1 MWQFE
6 DIAALREEREA
17 CPHILRS
24 LSGQKKIPIDTE
36 TWYLRRYRIVFI
48 STAPGM
54 KLIARRGWVVS
65 PTARSV
71 TAKHWN
77 NSFVWG
83 RIEFTL
89 RRAKRIR
96 TLPRNVAREREKFR
110 AARNTEKLDKTMI
123 ERRYS
128 FRLRC
133 CTSSNWLCQS
143 MSRVNGTPFAIKKI
157 ESKEKT

>member
-1 MWQFE
+1 M
-6 DIAALREEREA
+6 ERAVSTYPVLYLNPITTLLSDQKEIRTSRTRLNVTIWWYRSPKRRA
-17 CPHILRS
+17 RS
-24 LSGQKKIPIDTE
+24 LSTHIAVVVRTETVSKKIPIDTE

-48 STAPGM
+48 LTAPGM

-89 RRAKRIR
+89 RRAKRIT
-96 TLPRNVAREREKFR
+96 TLPRNAVIEREKFR
-110 AARNTEKLDKTMI
+110 AARNT
-123 ERRYS
+123 
-128 FRLRC
+128 
-133 CTSSNWLCQS
+133 
-143 MSRVNGTPFAIKKI
+143 
-157 ESKEKT
+157 